1 MKQKRPA
8 KLDRATELMMLGE
21 TDEAI
26 ALKLDVSRITVWR
39 WRNRGD
45 TTAILG
51 AHRNRE
57 LERISK
63 RMTSL
68 VDKALDVVEEVLE
81 DPSVGAMA
89 RLKAATTLLDRAGIT
104 ERGAIDGYRESRKAE
119 TDQARYLERLE
130 DPMDPLYLLE
140 GFGS

>member
-1 MKQKRPA
+1 MSVRIIPA
-8 KLDRATELMMLGE
+8 RA
-21 TDEAI
+21 A
-26 ALKLDVSRITVWR
+26 
-39 WRNRGD
+39 
-45 TTAILG
+45 
-51 AHRNRE
+51 
-57 LERISK
+57 SK

-119 TDQARYLERLE
+119 ADQARYLERLE
-130 DPMDPLYLLE
+130 DPMDPLHLLE